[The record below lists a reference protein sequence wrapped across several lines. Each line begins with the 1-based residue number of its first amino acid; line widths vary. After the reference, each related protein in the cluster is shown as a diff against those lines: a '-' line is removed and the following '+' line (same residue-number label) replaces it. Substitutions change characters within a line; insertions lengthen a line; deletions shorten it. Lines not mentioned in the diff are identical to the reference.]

1 MGRNS
6 KSVNLLSKHLTKEER
21 EKREEAEN
29 RLKGNADNIEPSQE
43 LTENQLMIFNYI
55 KDELHE
61 SKILSN
67 LDKYILTKC
76 AIAIDR
82 LQIIEKKINAKPS
95 LMFNKDIK
103 SAKETYDKDFYR
115 CCNELSLSPQSR
127 AKIGN
132 INLKAKDDEEDPVK
146 KALREDDDE

>member
-1 MGRNS
+1 M
-6 KSVNLLSKHLTKEER
+6 LSKHLTKEER

-29 RLKGNADNIEPSQE
+29 RLKGNSDNIEPSQE
-43 LTENQLMIFNYI
+43 LSENQLIIFNYI
-55 KDELHE
+55 KSELQA

-67 LDKYILTKC
+67 LDRFILTKC

-82 LQIIEKKINAKPS
+82 LQSIEEKINAKPT

-103 SAKETYDKDFYR
+103 STKETYDKDFYR

-146 KALREDDDE
+146 KALEDDDEE

>member
-1 MGRNS
+1 M
-6 KSVNLLSKHLTKEER
+6 LSKHLTKEER

-29 RLKGNADNIEPSQE
+29 RLKGNSDNIEPSQE
-43 LTENQLMIFNYI
+43 LNENQFFIFNYI
-55 KDELHE
+55 KSELHE

-67 LDKYILTKC
+67 LDRFILTKC

-82 LQIIEKKINAKPS
+82 LQSIEEKINAKPT

-132 INLKAKDDEEDPVK
+132 INLKAKEDNEDPVK
-146 KALREDDDE
+146 KALEEDDDE